1 MSETKTEKIGQSLEI
16 ANKIDEG
23 EIITY
28 KGQELMIA
36 PKQNKTFKKL
46 NAININDKIKTKM
59 GLKYLSWAYAWG
71 ELLSAYPD
79 ATFTVYTRTVETNET
94 TTQTDGEGLT
104 KTTTVKYTQEIPYF
118 TDGISG
124 FVKVGVT
131 VQGIEYIEYY
141 PIMDLKNNSV
151 RARNIS
157 SVDVNKALQRAFV
170 KACARHGLGLYIY
183 SGEDLP
189 EEEKNAPVKVSVAS
203 DFATV
208 QSDVIN
214 LVKKLQT
221 TEQNAEVVRY
231 IKEVFPDTKL
241 SATTEAH
248 LDKLIAART
257 YLTSLQDKLGK

>member
-1 MSETKTEKIGQSLEI
+1 MSEV
-16 ANKIDEG
+16 
-23 EIITY
+23 
-28 KGQELMIA
+28 
-36 PKQNKTFKKL
+36 NKTFEKL
-46 NAININDKIKTKM
+46 NAINVNDKIKTKL

-79 ATFTVYTRTVETNET
+79 ATFTIYTRTVETTETNAQTDNET
-94 TTQTDGEGLT
+94 GTT
-104 KTTTVKYTQEIPYF
+104 KTITTKYTQEIPYF

-189 EEEKNAPVKVSVAS
+189 EEEKNSPVKVSAAT
-203 DFATV
+203 DFKTV
-208 QSDVIN
+208 QNDVIN
-214 LVKKLQT
+214 LVKKLQNT
-221 TEQNAEVVRY
+221 GENAEVVRY

-241 SATTEAH
+241 SMTTEAQ